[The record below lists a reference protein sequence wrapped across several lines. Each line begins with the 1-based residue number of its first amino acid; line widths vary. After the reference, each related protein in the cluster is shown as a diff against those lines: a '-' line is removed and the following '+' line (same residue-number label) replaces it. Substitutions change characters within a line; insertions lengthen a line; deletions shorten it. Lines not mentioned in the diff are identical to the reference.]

1 MAHSVPPLPYD
12 YSALEPYIDAQ
23 TMTLHHDKH
32 HAAYVNNLNAALE
45 KHPQLAS
52 KSVEE
57 LLRDINSVPDDI
69 RTAVRNNGGGH
80 MNHTMFWQIMM
91 PKGGGPPSGR
101 ISEEIKKTLAAL
113 KSFRNNSTM
122 PGPSVSAV
130 DGYGSFGVRRE
141 NWR

>member
-1 MAHSVPPLPYD
+1 
-12 YSALEPYIDAQ
+12 
-23 TMTLHHDKH
+23 MTLHHDKH

-80 MNHTMFWQIMM
+80 MNHTMFWQIMKS
-91 PKGGGPPSGR
+91 KGGGPPSGR

-113 KSFRNNSTM
+113 KSFKSNLTTPARSA
-122 PGPSVSAV
+122 SVV
-130 DGYGSFGVRRE
+130 VGFGWCAARLASWRLRRP
-141 NWR
+141 RTRIIP